1 MKIKYNNLQ
10 NIETE
15 FDLGIYRSI
24 IILGANG
31 SGKSSLGRKI
41 KNDLA
46 EKCLRI
52 PSQKDLFIPKT
63 FTIIDE
69 DSSTKSIG
77 KTRNINGKGNFTNNS
92 AQGNNE
98 MIDDFNEVITTLISN
113 HMSVFSS
120 FGEKVKNKTIKEKN
134 APESKFE
141 KVNSIFSK
149 VFSGYV
155 LKIDK
160 QKLKINDYELDDISD
175 GERSAIYLISKCILD
190 DNAELIIVD
199 EPESHLNS
207 ALLNELWDLI
217 EEEKQGVK
225 FIYLTHNIEFAD
237 YKNNSE
243 RYWIKNFDYKD
254 KKWDIEK
261 IEGFEIPNDLIIRII
276 GVKKKK
282 ILFCEGSSKKG
293 TRDYELYRHLYPDF
307 TVIPVASGSCF
318 DVIKYVK
325 ALRTSGQVYNKEYF
339 GLVDRDFR
347 SDESVLEEEKKGI
360 FSLPT
365 AIYEGLF
372 LREEIIDL
380 FTKNNELGKTTI
392 INSIKEKHNSDEFL
406 NAKNRDKIHKEA
418 NKKREELKA
427 STSKD
432 SKITIEVSL
441 DWVTKK
447 DADLNEMLKILKS
460 KEIKNVPLYS
470 EIIEFVKKEII
481 NKDSELYQKM
491 KGFMPDIK

>member
-1 MKIKYNNLQ
+1 MKINYINLQ
-10 NIETE
+10 NNNDEIDFERS
-15 FDLGIYRSI
+15 RSI

-41 KNDLA
+41 KNDLGN
-46 EKCLRI
+46 KSLRI

-69 DSSTKSIG
+69 DSSIKTVG

-113 HMSVFSS
+113 HISLFVPYA
-120 FGEKVKNKTIKEKN
+120 EKVKATKKTDSE
-134 APESKFE
+134 PESKFE
-141 KVNSIFSK
+141 KVNIIFSK
-149 VFSGYV
+149 VFDGSS

-160 QKLKINDYELDDISD
+160 NKLKMNGYDLDDISD
-175 GERSAIYLISKCILD
+175 GERSAIYLIAKCIID
-190 DNAELIIVD
+190 DTVELIIVD

-207 ALLNELWDLI
+207 ALLNELWDLV
-217 EEEKQGVK
+217 EEEKYGVK

-243 RYWIKNFDYKD
+243 RYWIRNFDYVD

-261 IEGFEIPNDLIIRII
+261 IESFEIPNDLIIRII

-307 TVIPVASGSCF
+307 TVIPAGSGSCF

-325 ALRTSGQVYNKEYF
+325 SLRTSGQIYNKEYF
-339 GLVDRDFR
+339 GLIDRDFR
-347 SDESVLEEEKKGI
+347 DDKAVSDDEKNKI

-372 LREEIIDL
+372 LMEKIIDL
-380 FTKNNELGKTTI
+380 FVDKNQNKKQEI
-392 INSIKEKHNSDEFL
+392 IDSLKERFNSNDFL

-418 NKKREELKA
+418 DKEREKLKN
-427 STSKD
+427 SNLNP
-432 SKITIEVSL
+432 SKITIEVEL
-441 DWVTKK
+441 EWTHKE
-447 DADLNEMLKILKS
+447 DLSIDEMLKLFKS
-460 KEIKNVPLYS
+460 
-470 EIIEFVKKEII
+470 KKEITKVVYYNEIKEFVQQEILNKESKLYEIFKEIMPHI
-481 NKDSELYQKM
+481 N
-491 KGFMPDIK
+491 